1 MSKKQSDFQDR
12 LQRIQKQ
19 VGETPEPPQFERATP
34 PKRQNTGWLINVIIG
49 ILATLFITMSL
60 YAFFMFKNLKVV
72 SAMAQQETYSALH
85 DQDLP
90 EPTGSFLQRLFFG
103 YKLGV
108 TSDPRQTPMIFMPKP
123 PKGWIRITALDAQ
136 RPNLLATLK
145 AQWPKHYDGKTI
157 ELKDHTAYRRLTQF
171 IRRSETPDLEQRV
184 LSNKRAH
191 AVYLHPDNSY
201 LVAELAF
208 LGASS
213 ALGTKKSPDTWVEAL
228 IPVENKKLQSKEI
241 LEKNRLGGIPV
252 LNRTRPVGTSARTQ
266 PIGQALSHR
275 VLMKISAPLS
285 PRTVMRIEGFAPPLA
300 VASMLRNMDRKAI
313 LARHR

>member
-19 VGETPEPPQFERATP
+19 VGETPETPQFERATP

-103 YKLGV
+103 NTLGV

-123 PKGWIRITALDAQ
+123 GCTSNEMIFPVVFRAPRI
-136 RPNLLATLK
+136 
-145 AQWPKHYDGKTI
+145 
-157 ELKDHTAYRRLTQF
+157 LT
-171 IRRSETPDLEQRV
+171 
-184 LSNKRAH
+184 
-191 AVYLHPDNSY
+191 
-201 LVAELAF
+201 
-208 LGASS
+208 
-213 ALGTKKSPDTWVEAL
+213 
-228 IPVENKKLQSKEI
+228 
-241 LEKNRLGGIPV
+241 
-252 LNRTRPVGTSARTQ
+252 TSITM
-266 PIGQALSHR
+266 IY
-275 VLMKISAPLS
+275 
-285 PRTVMRIEGFAPPLA
+285 F
-300 VASMLRNMDRKAI
+300 
-313 LARHR
+313 